1 MKLENRIAMVTG
13 GANGIGLAIARRF
26 VAEGAAR
33 VVIGTVPVKDE
44 AFG

>member
-1 MKLENRIAMVTG
+1 MKLENRIAIVTG

-26 VAEGAAR
+26 VVEGAR

>member
-1 MKLENRIAMVTG
+1 MKLENRIAMVT
-13 GANGIGLAIARRF
+13 RRF
-26 VAEGAAR
+26 VAEGAR